1 MYDVIVIGGGPAGY
15 EAALVASQYGASVSL
30 IDSDGIGGACVLF
43 DCVPSKTFI
52 ASTGVRTDMRRAGDL
67 GIELEGATVAL
78 PQVHSR
84 VKSLARAQSSDIRT
98 KLEAAG
104 VKLYSG
110 RGELIDSQPGMA
122 AHKVRANLHTGEEKV
137 FDADVVL
144 IATGASPR
152 ILPGAEPDGERILTW
167 RQLYDLDTLPEELV
181 VVGSGVTGAEFV
193 SAYPEVGVHV
203 PLVSSRD
210 RVLPHEDE
218 DAALVLEDVLAE
230 RGVTLVKHARADAVE
245 RTENGVRV
253 LLADDEQLVRSGF
266 RLLLDTED
274 DITVVGEATT
284 GTDAVAKAYAL
295 RPDVVL
301 MDIRMPNLD
310 GIEATREI
318 TTAGLGNVRIL
329 ILTTYDTDAY
339 VFEGLQAGA
348 SGFLLKDAGPAE
360 LLHAIRVIA
369 AGDALLAPRITR
381 RLIGRFAT
389 RQAADRA
396 GEDRLSVLTERERE
410 VLALVGEGLSNQ
422 EIGAALFLS
431 PATARTHVSHAMA
444 KLGARDRAQLVVIA
458 YRSGLVTP

>member
-1 MYDVIVIGGGPAGY
+1 MTGK
-15 EAALVASQYGASVSL
+15 EAT
-30 IDSDGIGGACVLF
+30 
-43 DCVPSKTFI
+43 PSGTIK
-52 ASTGVRTDMRRAGDL
+52 
-67 GIELEGATVAL
+67 
-78 PQVHSR
+78 
-84 VKSLARAQSSDIRT
+84 
-98 KLEAAG
+98 
-104 VKLYSG
+104 
-110 RGELIDSQPGMA
+110 
-122 AHKVRANLHTGEEKV
+122 
-137 FDADVVL
+137 
-144 IATGASPR
+144 
-152 ILPGAEPDGERILTW
+152 
-167 RQLYDLDTLPEELV
+167 
-181 VVGSGVTGAEFV
+181 
-193 SAYPEVGVHV
+193 
-203 PLVSSRD
+203 
-210 RVLPHEDE
+210 
-218 DAALVLEDVLAE
+218 
-230 RGVTLVKHARADAVE
+230 
-245 RTENGVRV
+245 V

-381 RLIGRFAT
+381 RLIGRFTT